1 MENPTRYHPALQ
13 DPVAQPLHVRR
24 ADLGLSTPW
33 EEPQSETEMR
43 LAEIW
48 QRVLD
53 IDTVGRLDD
62 FFELRGDSLAAT
74 SLAAEIEATFGI
86 RFAPGDIISLSTVAT
101 QARAMAPST
110 LSPAPR
116 VPPYMVV
123 GRAEGS
129 KPPLFMVHG
138 AAGFSFFKRDFLDT
152 VGHDRPVYLFQAPG
166 FDGRTEP
173 LKTVEEIA
181 SAYIK
186 SIREIQ
192 PMGPYHLAAMCAGS
206 FIALEMCNQ
215 LADSGQ
221 SVARLILL
229 DPSPAPRALA
239 RRYPNRNKWSHRFQA
254 KGNSGWGRYI
264 MRRIRWAWTGAS
276 DSFEQ
281 EMKTRAKMLK
291 RKEAIRQRREG
302 QTDGA
307 SPEERSYSSEKMLAA
322 SQQLYEALNTYVPR
336 PYAGKAAVLVRTNR
350 SLREIIGKR
359 TFWRD
364 HLSEIDCHHSDA
376 SHHDMFN
383 THIIETA
390 CFVKCALEHTANDR
404 LQDWTN
410 TCNSSAS

>member
-1 MENPTRYHPALQ
+1 MQHG
-13 DPVAQPLHVRR
+13 PVGNLSAESERVRR

-229 DPSPAPRALA
+229 DPQRVPDTLVGRYPTPPRDIQGI
-239 RRYPNRNKWSHRFQA
+239 RRYFSKLLWACRGALDPFKREQ
-254 KGNSGWGRYI
+254 
-264 MRRIRWAWTGAS
+264 IR
-276 DSFEQ
+276 
-281 EMKTRAKMLK
+281 RAKILK
-291 RKEAIRQRREG
+291 RKEKIRRRRGGE
-302 QTDGA
+302 DA
-307 SPEERSYSSEKMLAA
+307 NFVPPEERSYSPEQMLGA
-322 SQQLYEALNTYVPR
+322 SIQLYEALRTHVPR
-336 PYAGKAAVLVRTNR
+336 RYSGKAAIRLTKKKARNI
-350 SLREIIGKR
+350 S
-359 TFWRD
+359 FWQD
-364 HLSEIDCHHSDA
+364 YVGSIDFEFCDGRHTE
-376 SHHDMFN
+376 MFDEN
-383 THIIETA
+383 IAETA
-390 CFVKCALEHTANDR
+390 GFVRSILESPSEAGDD
-404 LQDWTN
+404 L
-410 TCNSSAS
+410 

>member
-1 MENPTRYHPALQ
+1 MQHGVVENLSAEDER
-13 DPVAQPLHVRR
+13 VRR

-48 QRVLD
+48 QQVLD
-53 IDTVGRLDD
+53 IDMVGRLDD

-74 SLAAEIEATFGI
+74 SLAAEIEATFDI
-86 RFAPGDIISLSTVAT
+86 RFAPGDIISLSTVAK
-101 QARAMAPST
+101 QACAVAPSA
-110 LSPAPR
+110 LSHAAR

-138 AAGFSFFKRDFLDT
+138 AAGFSFFKREFLDAA
-152 VGHDRPVYLFQAPG
+152 GQDRPIYLFQAPG
-166 FDGRTEP
+166 LDGRTEP

-181 SAYIK
+181 SAYIQ
-186 SIREIQ
+186 SLREIQ

-215 LADSGQ
+215 LADNGQ

-254 KGNSGWGRYI
+254 KGNSGWSRYFL
-264 MRRIRWAWTGAS
+264 RRIRWAWNGVP
-276 DSFEQ
+276 DPFEQ

-291 RKEAIRQRREG
+291 RKESIRQRREG
-302 QTDGA
+302 QADGA
-307 SPEERSYSSEKMLAA
+307 SPEERSYSPEKMLAA
-322 SQQLYEALNTYVPR
+322 SQRLYEALNTYVPR

-350 SLREIIGKR
+350 PLTEIIGRR

-364 HLSEIDCHHSDA
+364 HLSEIDCRHSDA
-376 SHHDMFN
+376 SHHDLFD
-383 THIIETA
+383 THIMDTA
-390 CFVKCALEHTANDR
+390 RFVKCVLEHP
-404 LQDWTN
+404 
-410 TCNSSAS
+410 S